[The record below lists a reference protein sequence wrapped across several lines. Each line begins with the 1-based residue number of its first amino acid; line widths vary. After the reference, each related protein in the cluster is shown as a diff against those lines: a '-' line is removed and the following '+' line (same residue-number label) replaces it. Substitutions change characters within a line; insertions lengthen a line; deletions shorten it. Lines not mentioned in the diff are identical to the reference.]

1 MLQTVFELPSIE
13 IPIELLMSSRTIGQA
28 TPPAP
33 FEVLN
38 ELILLWIFGRQRKPV
53 EFTLTVLFPILK
65 LTNEDITIWI
75 DLNRMACLF
84 ILRKRPFVNPPII
97 GATNTHP
104 FPLSSLNFSKI
115 NLPLC
120 LDKLQAVTL

>member
-1 MLQTVFELPSIE
+1 MFQTVFELPSIE

-53 EFTLTVLFPILK
+53 EFTLSVLFPILK

-75 DLNRMACLF
+75 DLNRMA
-84 ILRKRPFVNPPII
+84 
-97 GATNTHP
+97 
-104 FPLSSLNFSKI
+104 
-115 NLPLC
+115 
-120 LDKLQAVTL
+120 